1 MCKKELGRAVRL
13 GLFIFVGMFSA
24 AFAKGEEEI
33 VTEPIDT
40 ARTVETGTVLHVI
53 SATTG
58 TGVITVKEGGSLI
71 FETVQADA
79 LTVSND
85 VILQGGTLAFCGAGE
100 ITCGG
105 HLSGAGSVVMRG
117 TGELVMSQAS
127 CSGFTAATLSLES
140 GSLSKGCLPR
150 LSGSGTID
158 LVGAGLRILSGAFA
172 AIEPGGSRATLLQ
185 FLITRIRYSDKA
197 MADAASI
204 SELYLYQGGKRLSW
218 PAGTV
223 TTSPGAPATC
233 ANTTDGDIAT
243 EWYTSSSYHLK
254 PLFIDLGSEIRFDA
268 MSYVTSNHATFD
280 PISWTLARGT
290 VSGSVTNWEVLVS
303 TDRVTD
309 SIPTANK
316 VETPLFACT
325 KDGAFANGTPVSVA
339 AAASLTVK
347 SGVALHVS
355 PGDTGTG
362 AITVEKGATLIY
374 DSSRLNA
381 NGTTVADAGSGFR
394 IDNDIVLAGGEL
406 VFCGNGETTCPGALS
421 GSGEVAK
428 RGTGGLVLSHASCAG
443 LVGTSLSLEA
453 GAFAW
458 EGLPNL
464 TGCGTIDLTG
474 DGLNILDGSVVA
486 DEPNGCRATLLR
498 FLINRIRRSD
508 PSMADAGSI
517 AELYVN
523 LDGRRV
529 VWPAGTVAAA
539 SAGAPASAIDGD
551 VETSWYTSSGYDSKP
566 LYVDLGSEV
575 RFDSMSYVTCANWK
589 TFDPISW
596 TLSRGTVVGST
607 TNWETLVSTDRVTD
621 SIPLER
627 KVETPKFACSKEDA
641 LVVPANFP
649 VAVSAGASLTIGSL
663 HATLGNL
670 QCKGALVL
678 TNGAELTLAA
688 GTHELQRLETS
699 EGGAL
704 YCEDGAVFSGK
715 SVFAADPRL
724 TETFSHF
731 CIRPYWSASDGYR
744 KAISEI
750 ELWYNGAKVVWP
762 AGTVCHIGDVYTN
775 GNQGPDMMIDGSV
788 ETQMYG
794 TNYTEEN
801 PIQIDLGAPVR
812 ADSFRWS
819 YGNANETYTD
829 RNLVWWK
836 AFVSADG
843 TTWRE
848 VHSMPTR
855 QPLPA
860 KYNKTFSPYWWF
872 YGISNAVETTTH
884 TPAETALVDYADT
897 ADFEWHAIDET
908 LVGLSGGRSVYL
920 ARGILRL
927 DVADGTVAESAASF
941 SGAGDIVKSGD
952 GTQVLGGTL
961 GATGRLV
968 VESGTLDLSGATL
981 SGVTNIVLA
990 GGVLKGT
997 GSVPGDLTVTC
1008 AGGRYAASLAVSGAL
1023 RVTGNLVV
1031 DAGSP
1036 SAPCELPLFTFG
1048 STDDATRETMRA
1060 FTVDPALDP
1069 SLKARMARR
1078 TNAFVCRIVPA
1089 NLGILLIVR

>member
-13 GLFIFVGMFSA
+13 GLFVFGGICSA
-24 AFAKGEEEI
+24 AVARSEEEI
-33 VTEPIDT
+33 VTEPIDA
-40 ARTVETGTVLHVI
+40 ARTVEAGTVLHVI

-58 TGVITVKEGGSLI
+58 TGVITVKEGASLI
-71 FETVQADA
+71 FETVQANA
-79 LTVSND
+79 LAVSNG
-85 VILQGGTLAFCGAGE
+85 VILQGGTLVFCGAGD
-100 ITCGG
+100 ISCVGA
-105 HLSGAGSVVMRG
+105 LSGSGTVFKRGAGDLSMSLAVCEGLVSAPLTIEAGSFSWG
-117 TGELVMSQAS
+117 G
-127 CSGFTAATLSLES
+127 
-140 GSLSKGCLPR
+140 LPR
-150 LSGSGTID
+150 LSGSGAID
-158 LVGAGLRILSGAFA
+158 LAGSGFSVLDGALVVDG
-172 AIEPGGSRATLLQ
+172 PGGCRAKLLR
-185 FLITRIRYSDKA
+185 FLITRIRYSNPS

-204 SELYLYQGGKRLSW
+204 SELYVYRNGERLAW

-233 ANTTDGDIAT
+233 ANTTDGNVST
-243 EWYTSSSYHLK
+243 EWYTSSSYHTK
-254 PLFIDLGSEIRFDA
+254 PLYIDLGSEIKIDA
-268 MSYVTSNHATFD
+268 MSYVTSNYETFD
-280 PISWTLARGT
+280 PVSWTLARGT
-290 VSGSVTNWEVLVS
+290 VVGSTTNWETLVS
-303 TDRVTD
+303 TDRVGAI
-309 SIPTANK
+309 IPSARK
-316 VETPLFACT
+316 AETPLFPCA
-325 KDGAFANGTPVSVA
+325 KGEALSHGIPVSVA
-339 AAASLTVK
+339 AGASLTVASGVNLRVCSAATGAGEIVVQEGASLTFDTGVLGTNGAVVDDGK
-347 SGVALHVS
+347 ALKVDVGVALEN
-355 PGDTGTG
+355 GD
-362 AITVEKGATLIY
+362 
-374 DSSRLNA
+374 
-381 NGTTVADAGSGFR
+381 
-394 IDNDIVLAGGEL
+394 L
-406 VFCGNGETTCPGALS
+406 VFCGSGDIACTGALS
-421 GSGEVAK
+421 GSGRVAK
-428 RGTGGLVLSHASCAG
+428 RGQGGLTMRQASCSG
-443 LVGTSLSLEA
+443 LDAAVLTLET

-458 EGLPNL
+458 EGLPRL
-464 TGCGTIDLTG
+464 TGSGALDLTG
-474 DGLNILDGSVVA
+474 TGLKVLSGSLVA

-498 FLINRIRRSD
+498 FLISRIRRSD
-508 PSMADAGSI
+508 TSMADAGSI

-523 LDGRRV
+523 LGGRRV
-529 VWPAGTVAAA
+529 VWPVGTVATA
-539 SAGAPASAIDGD
+539 SAGTPASAIDGD
-551 VETSWYTSSGYDSKP
+551 IETSWYTSSGYDSKP

-575 RFDSMSYVTCANWK
+575 RFDSMSYVTCANWT

-670 QCKGALVL
+670 QCKGTLAL
-678 TNGAELTLAA
+678 TDGAELTLAA

-699 EGGAL
+699 AGGTL
-704 YCEDGAVFSGK
+704 YCEDGAVFAGK

-731 CIRPYWSASDGYR
+731 CIRPYWSAGDGYR

-750 ELWYNGAKVVWP
+750 ELWYNGAKVAWP
-762 AGTVCHIGDVYTN
+762 AGTVCHIGDVYTS

-794 TNYTEEN
+794 TNFTEEN

-872 YGISNAVETTTH
+872 YGISNAVETATH

-1008 AGGRYAASLAVSGAL
+1008 AGGRYAASLAVAGAL
-1023 RVTGNLVV
+1023 RVTGDLVV

-1060 FTVDPALDP
+1060 FAVIPALDP
-1069 SLKARMARR
+1069 SLKARMACR